1 MSNYARLF
9 QLIDNTPATNLT
21 GVKSKRNP
29 VLILL
34 RGMKQKTFG
43 FVPVKIFVRAYV
55 RFNCY
60 TTSEVKIDKIKEQL
74 KELSVNN

>member
-1 MSNYARLF
+1 M
-9 QLIDNTPATNLT
+9 
-21 GVKSKRNP
+21 
-29 VLILL
+29 LILL

-74 KELSVNN
+74 KQLSVNN